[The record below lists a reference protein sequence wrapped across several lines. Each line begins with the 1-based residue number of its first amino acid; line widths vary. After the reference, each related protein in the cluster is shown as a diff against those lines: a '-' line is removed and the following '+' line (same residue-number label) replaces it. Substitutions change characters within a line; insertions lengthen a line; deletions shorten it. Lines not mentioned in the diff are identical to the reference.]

1 MVSILISSSAWAA
14 PMQCR
19 GSVRVDGLAITG
31 TVWITIASLEPIEAR
46 VKDGFFAFAFEYEE
60 NVLEPG
66 SCRIGCSRS
75 KNSKCVAVKPDWS
88 QIGSGILELPS
99 IDLPEQDPP
108 IRPLVANTAT
118 ALQEVPIVRQI
129 LIAGRNNDSL
139 LGYDLSSGDYRGPFV
154 GSLAGGLDAPHGV
167 AFGPDGRLY
176 IASNAT
182 HSVLCYDGQTGA
194 FQEAFV
200 PSGYAGM
207 ENPWDVA
214 FGPEGDLYVS
224 CPSTDRV
231 LRFQGAT
238 GALVGFYAHNQYLLS
253 PTGLAFA
260 PDGSLLV
267 CGHVSDNVVRFNR
280 ESRAYIDEFIPGKSG
295 GLDGPIGICAGPD
308 GNLHVASTYT
318 DSVLRYDGQT
328 GAFLDAFVAPG
339 SGGLDAPSLGLQFG
353 PDGDLYVSSTG
364 NDQVLRFD
372 GQTGVFLNAAVT
384 AGLGGLSGP
393 RDFVFLQHMDA
404 ILTAQIA
411 PEQPQTLDD
420 LICQTSLT
428 DEMEV
433 SSVWSELTGSDNWA
447 YRWFRNGIL
456 LDDPAEVDGQPI
468 ATSSPILSNRLTTK
482 NETWFCIA
490 RYSQDDLYLE
500 AQTQIVTI
508 ANSTPS
514 APVFRFLPEHPTP
527 DTGLAAWIVE
537 ESTDADGDDVVYL
550 IEWFE
555 SQGGGDWHRRAELS
569 GSPPPYYDQGEPE
582 VSSLY
587 TQAAERWRV
596 TITPLEVPAVKP
608 TTALRS
614 SSEKSVDQDWP
625 QGTRIS
631 KEFYIYPDL
640 NGDRSVDQG
649 DLYQLMALWHQT
661 NGDLPEATRRAFFEE
676 GDSAGERID
685 YRQLFNFIRTG
696 WPPGE
701 RD

>member
-14 PMQCR
+14 PIQCQ

-31 TVWITIASLEPIEAR
+31 TVWVTIASLEPVEAK
-46 VKDGFFAFAFEYEE
+46 VKDGFFAFAFECEE
-60 NVLEPG
+60 SVLEPD
-66 SCRIGCSRS
+66 SCSVGCSRS
-75 KNSKCVAVKPDWS
+75 KDSGFVAVEPDWS
-88 QIGSGILELPS
+88 QIGSGILQLPS
-99 IDLPEQDPP
+99 IDLQEQDAPV
-108 IRPLVANTAT
+108 RPLAANAAT
-118 ALQEVPIVRQI
+118 TLQDVSIVQQI
-129 LIAGRNNDSL
+129 LVAGRNNDSL
-139 LGYDLSSGDYRGPFV
+139 LGYDLGSGDYRGPFV
-154 GSLAGGLDAPHGV
+154 ASLSGGLDAPYGV

-182 HSVLCYDGQTGA
+182 HSVLRYDGQTGA
-194 FQEAFV
+194 FLDAFI

-238 GALVGFYAHNQYLLS
+238 GALVGFYAHNQHLLS

-280 ESRAYIDEFIPGKSG
+280 ESRAYIEEFVSGKSG
-295 GLDGPIGICAGPD
+295 GLDGPIGICTGPD
-308 GNLHVASTYT
+308 GNLYVASTYT
-318 DSVLRYDGQT
+318 DSVLRYNGQS
-328 GAFLDAFVAPG
+328 GAFLDAFVAAG
-339 SGGLDAPSLGLQFG
+339 GGGLDAPNLGLQFG
-353 PDGDLYVSSTG
+353 PDGNLYVSSPG
-364 NDQVLRFD
+364 NHQVLRFD
-372 GQTGVFLNAAVT
+372 GQTGAPLGAFVT
-384 AGLGGLSGP
+384 AGLGGLSAP
-393 RDFVFLQHMDA
+393 RDFVFFQRMNA
-404 ILTAQIA
+404 TMTARIV

-428 DEMEV
+428 DGMEV
-433 SSVWSELTGSDNWA
+433 SSVWSELTSAGNWA
-447 YRWFRNGIL
+447 YWWFRNGVL
-456 LDDPAEVDGQPI
+456 LDDPTEADGQPI
-468 ATSSPILSNRLTTK
+468 ATSSPILSNLLTTR
-482 NETWFCIA
+482 NETWFCVA
-490 RYSQDDLYLE
+490 RYSQDNLYLE

-514 APVFRFLPEHPTP
+514 APVFRFLLEQPTP

-555 SQGGGDWHRRAELS
+555 SQGGGVWHRRPELS

-587 TQAAERWRV
+587 TQAAERWKV

-608 TTALRS
+608 ATALRS
-614 SSEKSVDQDWP
+614 SRAKAVDQDWP
-625 QGTRIS
+625 KGAVIS
-631 KEFYIYPDL
+631 REFYIFPDL
-640 NGDRSVDQG
+640 DGDRSVDQG
-649 DLYQLMALWHQT
+649 DLYRLMALWHRT
-661 NGDLPEATRRAFFEE
+661 KGDLPEATRRAFFEE
-676 GDSAGERID
+676 GESAGERID
-685 YRQLFNFIRTG
+685 YRHLFNFICAG

-701 RD
+701 IN